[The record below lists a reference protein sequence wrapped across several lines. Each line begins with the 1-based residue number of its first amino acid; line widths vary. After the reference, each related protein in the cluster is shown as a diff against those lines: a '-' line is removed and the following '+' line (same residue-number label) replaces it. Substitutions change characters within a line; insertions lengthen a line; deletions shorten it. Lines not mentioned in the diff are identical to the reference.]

1 MFEKVNIAEV
11 SPRDGFQIIKQDIPT
26 EKKVNYLN
34 QLVDCGFA
42 QIEVSSFVHPA
53 AVPQLKDAQEVFR
66 EIKRQNGVVYR
77 ALIPNLR
84 GLNRAIE
91 VGVDKVKLML
101 SATDSHSLHNANAT
115 TFDAMRDFPAIYEKA
130 SEANIKVGGSIA
142 VAFGCAYEG
151 KVPVER
157 HLKICE
163 EYDRIGIHDI
173 SLADTTGMGNPYLI
187 KEIITT
193 LKEAYP
199 HFNFSLHLH
208 NTRGMAFANA
218 VAGYEVGIRDFDS
231 SIGGIGGCPYLPLAA
246 GNISTEDL
254 VHGFEEMG
262 IPTGVKLDKVIAL
275 ARQNELDYPG
285 YVNSFVMKAGKNKDL
300 SIAPGKQIK
309 KGDA

>member
-1 MFEKVNIAEV
+1 MFERVNIAEV
-11 SPRDGFQIIKQDIPT
+11 SPRDGFQIIKSNIPT
-26 EKKVNYLN
+26 EQKVRYISELAA
-34 QLVDCGFA
+34 CGFK
-42 QIEVSSFVHPA
+42 QIEVTSFVHPA

-66 EIKRQNGVVYR
+66 QIKRDQDVVYR

-84 GLNRAIE
+84 GLERAIE

-101 SATDSHSLHNANAT
+101 SATDSHSLHNANAK
-115 TFDAMRDFPAIYEKA
+115 TFDAMKDFEQITKKA
-130 SEANIKVGGSIA
+130 KECGVKVGGSIA

-151 KVPVER
+151 QVPIAR
-157 HLKICE
+157 HIEICE
-163 EYDRIGIHDI
+163 KYDAIGIHDI

-187 KEIITT
+187 KEIVST
-193 LKEAYP
+193 LKERFP

-254 VHGFEEMG
+254 VHGFEAMG
-262 IPTGVKLDKVIAL
+262 IPTGVDLNKVIAI
-275 ARQNELDYPG
+275 ARRNEIEFPQ
-285 YVNSFVMKAGKNKDL
+285 YVNSFVMKAGKNDDL
-300 SIAPGKQIK
+300 SIAPGGQVKQ
-309 KGDA
+309 GNV

>member
-11 SPRDGFQIIKQDIPT
+11 SSRDGFQIIKQDIPT
-26 EKKVNYLN
+26 EKKISYLN

-66 EIKRQNGVVYR
+66 EIKRQNDVVYR

-84 GLNRAIE
+84 GLDRAID

-101 SATDSHSLHNANAT
+101 SATDAHSLHNANAT
-115 TFDAMRDFPAIYEKA
+115 TFDAMREFPTIYEKA
-130 SEANIKVGGSIA
+130 SETHIKVGGSIA

-151 KVPVER
+151 KVPIER

-163 EYDRIGIHDI
+163 EYDSIGIHDI

-187 KEIITT
+187 KEVITA

-246 GNISTEDL
+246 GNISTEDI

-262 IPTGVKLDKVIAL
+262 IPTGVQLDKVIQI
-275 ARQNELDYPG
+275 ARQNQLDYPS
-285 YVNSFVMKAGKNKDL
+285 YVNSFVMKAGTNKDL
-300 SIAPGKQIK
+300 SIAPGKQVK
-309 KGDA
+309 KGNA